1 MSTLNFPFIPKKEP
15 IKRRPNHFMPLNLKP
30 FFFLFLLSMLS
41 MKISSQDPSQITL
54 TIQGNS
60 DQRLINDA
68 FISNIFQVVVNDVV
82 EASCKE
88 TCDKLGGGSNTV
100 VIKFTGDITNCNGM
114 FNGYEHITIVN

>member
-15 IKRRPNHFMPLNLKP
+15 RKRRPNHFMPLNLQP

-41 MKISSQDPSQITL
+41 MKISNADPSQITL

-68 FISNIFQVVVNDVV
+68 FATKISKVWLMEMKRI
-82 EASCKE
+82 AK
-88 TCDKLGGGSNTV
+88 KLA
-100 VIKFTGDITNCNGM
+100 TNWEKVQTLLLLNSKVKLQ
-114 FNGYEHITIVN
+114 IVMICLMDMSILPLLI